1 MCPGS
6 VLIRNRSHVYV
17 TKREENPFFVTVFPT
32 RKYYLVNLKDTE

>member
-32 RKYYLVNLKDTE
+32 RKYYLVNLKDME